1 MTTRT
6 PRICISV
13 SGHLSG
19 CPRMVKAATAL
30 ADAGYEVHV
39 VSTSHISRLREYD
52 ASLAASQAWTWESV
66 DWGRDVNQLLWL
78 RTGVAHRFAI
88 AATTA
93 VSAERVPVNLAA
105 CAYARP
111 HAQLLARLKAIDA
124 DLYYGGAGGGIAAAA
139 LAARHRGVGY
149 AIDVEDFHSAEMA
162 SGALGR
168 NRAALVNRIERDV
181 LPGARFVTAGSA
193 AIADAYRRRHRVP
206 VTAVCNTFP
215 LPPRP
220 PGLAPRSSGPLRLY
234 WFSQTIGGGRGLE
247 DVIRAIGAS
256 RLDAELHLRG
266 TSANGYVDGLRLFA
280 LSNAPRLKLHIH
292 APAPPQQM
300 IDLCAGYDVGLAV
313 EPGTS
318 ENNALA
324 LSNKALTYVL
334 AGLPVV
340 ITDTPGHRPLI
351 DTLRRAAIVY
361 QPGDIAELASA
372 LTHIATDGG
381 WHSNARAD
389 AWQAA
394 LSRWHWEHQADRGT
408 LLSSVAAAL
417 AC

>member
-30 ADAGYEVHV
+30 AEAGYDVHV
-39 VSTSHISRLREYD
+39 VSTSHIPRLREYD
-52 ASLAASQAWTWESV
+52 ASLGASQQWTWEAV
-66 DWGRDVNQLLWL
+66 EWGRDVNQVLWL
-78 RTGVAHRFAI
+78 RSGVAHRLAMA
-88 AATTA
+88 AATA
-93 VSAERVPVNLAA
+93 VGPDHVPLNVAA
-105 CAYARP
+105 AAYSRP
-111 HAQLLARLKAIDA
+111 HAQLVARLKRIDA

-139 LAARHRGVGY
+139 IAARRRGVGY
-149 AIDVEDFHSAEMA
+149 AIDVEDFHSAENA
-162 SGALGR
+162 SLIRAR
-168 NRAALVNRIERDV
+168 SRAALASRIERDV

-193 AIADAYRRRHRVP
+193 AIADAYQQRHRVP

-220 PGLAPRSSGPLRLY
+220 PALAPRNSGPLRLY
-234 WFSQTIGGGRGLE
+234 WFSQTIGDGRGLE

-266 TSANGYVDGLRLFA
+266 TSANGYVERLRLFA

-334 AGLPVV
+334 AGLPLV
-340 ITDTPGHRPLI
+340 ISDTPGHRPLI
-351 DTLRRAAIVY
+351 DTLRRAAVVY
-361 QPGDIAELASA
+361 QPGDIAQLAGA

-394 LSRWHWEHQADRGT
+394 VSRWHWEHKADRGT

-417 AC
+417 PC